1 MCRRRVVQSSTMM
14 LSRVVHPYSLLR
26 YTSPELAMSVQVR
39 GNRNW
44 SRLRV
49 TSALRVKTMVLFLND
64 VKVKTTELVLYFGVF
79 IYKKERLNIERP

>member
-1 MCRRRVVQSSTMM
+1 MTKPGEEL
-14 LSRVVHPYSLLR
+14 LSGLLR

-79 IYKKERLNIERP
+79 I